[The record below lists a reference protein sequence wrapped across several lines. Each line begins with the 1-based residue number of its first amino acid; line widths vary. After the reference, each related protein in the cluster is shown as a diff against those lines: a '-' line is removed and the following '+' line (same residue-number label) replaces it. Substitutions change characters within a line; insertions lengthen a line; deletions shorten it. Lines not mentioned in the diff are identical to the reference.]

1 MERQVEMTMLPVQ
14 RGKSLR
20 QVGVMNSA
28 FYAAARIVLM
38 MAGWLVALSFGLA
51 ADYMLP
57 GAQWPVFVGLG
68 AWWTFLCILYVRGEP
83 SRRA

>member
-1 MERQVEMTMLPVQ
+1 MIMLPVQ

-20 QVGVMNSA
+20 QVGVMISA

-38 MAGWLVALSFGLA
+38 MAGWLVALNFGLA

-57 GAQWPVFVGLG
+57 GAQWPIFVGLG
-68 AWWTFLCILYVRGEP
+68 AWWTFLCILYVRSEP
-83 SRRA
+83 SST

>member
-1 MERQVEMTMLPVQ
+1 MFMLPVQ

-20 QVGVMNSA
+20 QVGVMISA

-68 AWWTFLCILYVRGEP
+68 AWWTFLCILYVRSEP
-83 SRRA
+83 GRSA